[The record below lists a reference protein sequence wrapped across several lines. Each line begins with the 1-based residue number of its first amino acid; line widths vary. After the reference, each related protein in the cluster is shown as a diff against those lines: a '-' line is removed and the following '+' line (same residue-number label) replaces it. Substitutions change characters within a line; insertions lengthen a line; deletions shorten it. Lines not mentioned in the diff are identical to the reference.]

1 MKKQP
6 EKHDDSSKGC
16 IGMISAHVDGREIFF
31 RINSV
36 EDGGPLIKVGQ
47 TVTYDLEE
55 KDGQY
60 FAVNIEVVDDP
71 KQRH

>member
-6 EKHDDSSKGC
+6 IERNDSSKGC

-36 EDGGPLIKVGQ
+36 EDGGPVIKVGQ

-71 KQRH
+71 EQWH